1 VISCR
6 NTICD
11 FLDDRNVGEKEL
23 NEDLRDQEKGGGEIT
38 GGQEGGN
45 YCVMRNNEEYI
56 TKNKT
61 IK

>member
-23 NEDLRDQEKGGGEIT
+23 NEDLRDQEKGGGKL
-38 GGQEGGN
+38 QE
-45 YCVMRNNEEYI
+45 VKREE
-56 TKNKT
+56 T
-61 IK
+61 IA